1 MEIALWIREGVW
13 EATVDAG
20 LRFAGDGG
28 NDRATFVLLH
38 GVEGDAEEAMN
49 AGLSG
54 LLGRGRSRHVD
65 AGWQADAD
73 TAAEEL
79 LAAAEQRLG
88 RPAQRRRLTGRI
100 EREVVVATEGA
111 DLLILSRDGDRRR
124 LGPHSLGPHTR
135 FVVDHAACPVLLVW
149 PAESPSAASMPP
161 PPPPGAAP
169 PPEPPPPPGA
179 PYAHPPAGPRR

>member
-20 LRFAGDGG
+20 LRFAGGG
-28 NDRATFVLLH
+28 GDDPATFVLLH
-38 GVEGDAEEAMN
+38 GVESDSEAAMN

-54 LLGRGRSRHVD
+54 LLGRGHSRHVD

-73 TAAEEL
+73 SAAEDL

-88 RPAQRRRLTGRI
+88 RPVQRRRLTGRI

-149 PAESPSAASMPP
+149 PA
-161 PPPPGAAP
+161 
-169 PPEPPPPPGA
+169 
-179 PYAHPPAGPRR
+179 